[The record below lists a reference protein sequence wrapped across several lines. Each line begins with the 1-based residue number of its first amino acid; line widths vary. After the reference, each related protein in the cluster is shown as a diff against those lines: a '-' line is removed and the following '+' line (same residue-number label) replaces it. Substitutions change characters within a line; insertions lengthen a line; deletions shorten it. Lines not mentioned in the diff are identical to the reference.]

1 MNIHEQRSP
10 ASPRFPGKV
19 LKALLRRQGC
29 GCVLGDLEEE
39 YRVRVAA
46 RGHFRAA
53 LWYWGQCIWNLGPV
67 LRLHMDPHW
76 AIWRLDF
83 NTTLRRLIRQKQ
95 YLLINTV
102 GLALG
107 LAVVLFILTWIRDEK
122 GYDRQLPNAS
132 RVCRVISVHGDSR
145 IPVGPGP
152 LAQYLKDEIPEI
164 VESTRFHSTGGLYLY
179 GDKALRLKGLR
190 VEPSFFKVFGW
201 PLLQGEEQGAMDEI
215 GDMVLTASTA
225 ERFFGEADPIGK
237 VLRVERRWSG
247 TVNGVMADVPRQTS
261 PPLQFDFLES
271 FALYYR
277 IRQPNPDSWEGAAD
291 YNVYVLLNDKAR
303 VETVNQKIE
312 AMLRRHN
319 VDEHVHL
326 VLEPITRV
334 RLHANCTRW
343 DGPHGDIR
351 YVRLFSGIA
360 GLILFLAVINYIN
373 LATARSLTRLRELS
387 FRMVLGARPWL
398 LARQTL
404 LESMLLTW
412 VAGLVGFGFFLL
424 GLPLFNR
431 WSGINFSPAELP
443 ISIWAC
449 ALIALT
455 ALGIAAGIVPALMLV
470 RRRPMLPG
478 SSAAGGE
485 RRAAGRLREALVVMQ
500 FILTIGILASG
511 VAIYGQL
518 RFILNYPL
526 GFAHEHIVLL
536 PTGGEYPYSAYTA
549 FRQEISRHPN
559 VMAVGSCYH
568 VPDGDPAYTG
578 VSWSRD
584 GQQHY
589 AVQPVYRVDEHYLSV
604 FGIDLLQGRFF
615 KTGEPGRA
623 PGFVINAAAAEAMGM
638 DNPVGE
644 RINVGQDGGVIL
656 GVVNDFRFQT
666 LHHAVKPLVMV
677 YERQGDHVDI
687 RIRPGATQP
696 ALATLETAFRR
707 HYPELPYAPQFLDA
721 RLSARYAGEQRLRQI
736 LLVFAGVA
744 LTLSALGLYGL
755 AAYTLQRRQRE
766 MSIRKVMG
774 AADHRVIGMLTLD
787 FVRWV
792 GLACAVAWLLSGT
805 YIDQWLQQFAVRSPF
820 PWWAMPAAGGAA
832 LLVALSA
839 IIGQVLHVSRQ
850 NPSDVLRHE

>member
-1 MNIHEQRSP
+1 MNHENRRVNKGIEKWMSRWLPMETIH
-10 ASPRFPGKV
+10 
-19 LKALLRRQGC
+19 AL
-29 GCVLGDLEEE
+29 LGDLHEQQAC
-39 YRVRVAA
+39 RIAQRQKCNGLWRRGQLCRIWGVA
-46 RGHFRAA
+46 
-53 LWYWGQCIWNLGPV
+53 LL
-67 LRLHMDPHW
+67 LHW
-76 AIWRLDF
+76 APAWDIFKLDLLA
-83 NTTLRRLIRQKQ
+83 TGRRLLRQKQ

-122 GYDRQLPNAS
+122 GYDRHLPNAS
-132 RVCRVISVHGDSR
+132 RVCRVISVHGDSS

-190 VEPSFFKVFGW
+190 VEESFFRVFGW
-201 PLLQGEEQGAMDEI
+201 PLLQGEQQGAMDEI
-215 GDMVLTASTA
+215 GDLVLTASTA
-225 ERFFGEADPIGK
+225 RRFFGDEDPIGK

-291 YNVYVLLNDKAR
+291 YNVYVLLNAQAR

-319 VDEHVHL
+319 VDENVHL

-343 DGPHGDIR
+343 DGPHGDIVT
-351 YVRLFSGIA
+351 VRLFSGIA

-431 WSGINFSPAELP
+431 WSGIHFSLAELP
-443 ISIWAC
+443 ISIWAG

-478 SSAAGGE
+478 SSATGGE
-485 RRAAGRLREALVVMQ
+485 RRMAGRLREALVVVQ

-518 RFILNYPL
+518 RYILNYPL

-549 FRQEISRHPN
+549 FRQEISRHPD

-584 GQQHY
+584 GQQHD

-604 FGIDLLQGRFF
+604 FDIDLIEGRFF
-615 KTGEPGRA
+615 KTGEPDA
-623 PGFVINAAAAEAMGM
+623 SPGFVINAAAAKAMGM
-638 DNPVGE
+638 ENPVGE
-644 RINVGQDGGVIL
+644 KIHVGQDEGVVL
-656 GVVNDFRFQT
+656 GVVDDFRFQT

-677 YERQGDHVDI
+677 YARQGDHVDI
-687 RIRPGATQP
+687 RIRPGAMQP
-696 ALATLETAFRR
+696 ALAALEAAFRR

-721 RLSARYAGEQRLRQI
+721 RLRARYAGERRLRQI
-736 LLVFAGVA
+736 LMVFAVVA

-755 AAYTLQRRQRE
+755 AAYTIQRRKRE
-766 MSIRKVMG
+766 MSVRKVMG
-774 AADHRVIGMLTLD
+774 AADSQVVGMLTLD
-787 FVRWV
+787 FVKWV

-832 LLVALSA
+832 LVIAVLTV
-839 IIGQVLHVSRQ
+839 ITQVLKVSSA
-850 NPSDVLRHE
+850 NPADVLRHE